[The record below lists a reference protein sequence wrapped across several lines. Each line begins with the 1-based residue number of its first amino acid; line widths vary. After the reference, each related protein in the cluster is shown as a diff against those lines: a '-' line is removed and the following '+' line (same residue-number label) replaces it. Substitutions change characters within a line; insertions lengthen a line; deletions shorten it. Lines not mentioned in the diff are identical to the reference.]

1 MLTLGIE
8 TATDVCSVALLEDN
22 VVLAEAA
29 LRLPRQHAARLMPL
43 IRDVLAHAGRSAT
56 DLDLV
61 AVSEGPGSYT
71 GLRIGV
77 STAKGLCLA
86 SGAALV
92 GVGSLEA
99 LATKTDGVA
108 QSGDYVVVAFPS
120 RRGEVYA
127 AGFQHHPHEYIRLM
141 LPGAEP
147 AAVPLAE
154 FRSWWPAPDAKRIW
168 LLGPAAALL
177 TGDEEFLPGHTH
189 VLNGEM
195 FGVSAATVARIGKS
209 TAFDVTT
216 GDLRGVDVASF
227 EPSYLKEFV
236 AGKPRPLF

>member
-8 TATDVCSVALLEDN
+8 TATDVCSVALLEDDA
-22 VVLAEAA
+22 VLAEAS
-29 LRLPRQHAARLMPL
+29 LRLPRQHAARLVPL
-43 IRDVLAHAGRSAT
+43 VRDVLAHTGRATT

-61 AVSEGPGSYT
+61 SVSEGPGSYT

-86 SGAALV
+86 TGAALV

-99 LATKTDGVA
+99 LAQTADGVA
-108 QSGDYVVVAFPS
+108 EPGDYVLAAFPS

-127 AGFQHHPHEYIRLM
+127 AGFQRHPHESVLQM
-141 LPGAEP
+141 LRGAEP
-147 AAVPLAE
+147 TAVTLDDA
-154 FRSWWPAPDAKRIW
+154 RSWWPAPDAERIW
-168 LLGPAAALL
+168 LLGPAAYQLDGL
-177 TGDEEFLPGHTH
+177 LPGRHSI
-189 VLNGEM
+189 LAGET
-195 FGVSAATVARIGKS
+195 FCVSAATVARMGRRS
-209 TAFDVTT
+209 AYDVAT
-216 GDLRGVDVASF
+216 DHLHSEDVASF